1 LTASTDHAQRVLT
14 AALNAGFR
22 ESGAV
27 SLSTAKSRD
36 STPIVAVRST
46 GYSFDCFIGYQDG
59 NGRNV
64 CLVGEKYLQ
73 SMVAIANDRFRI
85 NTERIAR
92 FHKALVNMHQ
102 QLGLHRIMPNNPE
115 WEDANSRRLRK
126 REEGLARQHA
136 LKAQETR
143 QRPDDISPS
152 EGVSNNDMSLR

>member
-1 LTASTDHAQRVLT
+1 MHILTASTDHAQRVLT
-14 AALNAGFR
+14 AALGAGFR

-27 SLSTAKSRD
+27 SLSIAKSGD
-36 STPIVAVRST
+36 STPMVAIRST

-59 NGRNV
+59 NRRNI

-85 NTERIAR
+85 NNERIAR
-92 FHKALVNMHQ
+92 FHTALVNMHQ
-102 QLGLHRIMPNNPE
+102 QLRQHPITPKNPE
-115 WEDANSRRLRK
+115 WEDADLRRLRK

-143 QRPDDISPS
+143 LGPDGMGTS
-152 EGVSNNDMSLR
+152 ERVFQ